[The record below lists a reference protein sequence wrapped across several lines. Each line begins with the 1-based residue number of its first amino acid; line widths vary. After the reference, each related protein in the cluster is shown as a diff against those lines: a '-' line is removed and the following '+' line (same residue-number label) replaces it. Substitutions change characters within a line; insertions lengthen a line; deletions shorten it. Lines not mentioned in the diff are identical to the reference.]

1 VTHVSAANTSS
12 PSPANTPVLPK
23 HEFVAGRL
31 SLDFCNSI
39 SPTRRPTLRDRI
51 ENPDDFLG
59 WARRAGAKL
68 EEAPAPK
75 TLARLHR
82 LRSALI
88 GIFHALAEQRTPTD
102 DDVAV
107 LNEELAEARAAE
119 RLVPEGTGFAVADS
133 SPQAIDRFRH
143 AIARDA
149 GALLTGDLRRVKRCP
164 SHDCLW
170 LFHDDSKNL
179 SRRWCA
185 MDDCG
190 TLEKVRRY
198 RGRTDQPKPT
208 SDR

>member
-1 VTHVSAANTSS
+1 M
-12 PSPANTPVLPK
+12 SPANTGIILPK

-51 ENPDDFLG
+51 ENPDAFLG
-59 WARRAGAKL
+59 WAQRAGCKL
-68 EEAPAPK
+68 DRKPDSK
-75 TLARLHR
+75 TMAQLHR
-82 LRSALI
+82 LRGALI
-88 GIFHALAEQRTPTD
+88 GIFHALADQRAPWD
-102 DDVAV
+102 RDLAV

-119 RLVPEGTGFAVADS
+119 RLVPEGIGFAATDS
-133 SPQAIDRFRH
+133 SPQVIDRFRH

-164 SHDCLW
+164 WHDCLW

-190 TLEKVRRY
+190 TLAKVRRY
-198 RGRTDQPKPT
+198 RARTD
-208 SDR
+208 

>member
-1 VTHVSAANTSS
+1 VSTANA
-12 PSPANTPVLPK
+12 PIVLPK

-51 ENPDDFLG
+51 ENSDDFLS
-59 WARRAGAKL
+59 WAKRAGCQLDRK
-68 EEAPAPK
+68 PGPK
-75 TLARLHR
+75 TLAQLHR

-88 GIFHALAEQRTPTD
+88 GIFHALAEQRTPAAAD
-102 DDVAV
+102 LQVM
-107 LNEELAEARAAE
+107 NEELCEARAAE
-119 RLVPEGTGFAVADS
+119 RLVPAGGGYEVEDP
-133 SPQAIDRFRH
+133 SPQPIDRLRH

-149 GALLTGDLRRVKRCP
+149 AALLTGDLRRVKRCP

-198 RGRTDQPKPT
+198 RGRA
-208 SDR
+208 